1 MNCCQRA
8 FLCVRAVKLKSRAHV
23 IELFQVNDAEQ
34 VFPHARSMSGC
45 VCVFYAMKPVYLI
58 KTTHKAEGG
67 FGFWPVKA
75 ITILVGATKSGDV

>member
-34 VFPHARSMSGC
+34 VFPEAFLGVC
-45 VCVFYAMKPVYLI
+45 VCVCLPHLFNETSV
-58 KTTHKAEGG
+58 
-67 FGFWPVKA
+67 FN
-75 ITILVGATKSGDV
+75 